1 MLKAVTDLRE
11 YQLTMRN
18 STSTHLQSAEVQ
30 FEFPSDD
37 VQALVSLPALSRI
50 SLAPLDAPTT
60 PGKRIFR
67 WRVPHFPAGDSVEF
81 TFRAVAPSSEKYEYS
96 LNYVG
101 VIFEMIVG
109 EPPPARKSFLH
120 NSLPIV
126 LFGVMLTIL
135 VLVALQVSGKLQQ
148 NSGEKLTSV
157 QTGGCNLQIVSIFE
171 VYGQHFDSPWHIKH
185 RIVNIGTQDCV
196 IQSQALNL
204 GNPAIVKSGDT
215 LDREHL
221 SESAPKLLDA
231 VISIGA
237 TEASRET
244 TSIPIY
250 SGR

>member
-1 MLKAVTDLRE
+1 
-11 YQLTMRN
+11 
-18 STSTHLQSAEVQ
+18 
-30 FEFPSDD
+30 
-37 VQALVSLPALSRI
+37 
-50 SLAPLDAPTT
+50 
-60 PGKRIFR
+60 
-67 WRVPHFPAGDSVEF
+67 
-81 TFRAVAPSSEKYEYS
+81 
-96 LNYVG
+96 
-101 VIFEMIVG
+101 
-109 EPPPARKSFLH
+109 
-120 NSLPIV
+120 
-126 LFGVMLTIL
+126 MLTIL